1 MTKVHHFENQHQLW
15 IAHTPA
21 LHFGKAG
28 DSKLISTGQQHLE
41 IYDNEQEWATRVIEL
56 GGQPYEEDMAVEF
69 SDIELANQEIYDSN
83 I

>member
-41 IYDNEQEWATRVIEL
+41 IYDDEQEWASRVIEL
-56 GGQPYEEDMAVEF
+56 GGQPYYEDMENAFLEPK
-69 SDIELANQEIYDSN
+69 
-83 I
+83 